1 MEEKR
6 QSIHGQWS
14 SRWAF
19 ILAATG
25 AAVGLGNVWKFP
37 YVTGQ
42 NGGGIFVLIYLACMI
57 LIGIPLM
64 IAEITLGR
72 CGRQNPAFA
81 MKTIAQENGISQRWR
96 WAGAMMI
103 WVGPL
108 ILTYY
113 CVIAGWTLAYVF
125 KAGRGLFHGIDAQQ
139 SKMIFESLIAS
150 PGSLLF
156 WHSVIMVMTVI
167 VVARGIEK
175 GIEKTVNVMLPTM
188 LVLLLTL
195 VIYGMKSGYFMETLH
210 YLFAPDFSELT
221 SSGILVAMGQAFFS
235 LSLATGTI
243 MMYGAYL
250 PRDASVASTAVVITL
265 ADTGVALLAGLAIFP
280 IVFANHLEVGSGPGL
295 IFMTLPIAFGQ
306 MPYGSFFAILFFLM
320 LVFAA
325 FTSTISLL
333 EPAVA
338 FLIEAKHFSRKQAAI
353 TTGFCVWLA
362 GFGTI
367 FSFNIGKNFQLF
379 GYDFFGL
386 LDYLTANLM
395 LPLGG
400 FFIAVF
406 TAWRMKKAFL
416 RQEMQL
422 HNGLFFQGWYIIL
435 RYISP
440 ICILIVFAKALK
452 II

>member
-37 YVTGQ
+37 YITGQ
-42 NGGGIFVLIYLACMI
+42 HGGGAFVLIYLVCMI

-64 IAEITLGR
+64 IAEIALGR

-81 MKTIAQENGISQRWR
+81 MRTIAEENGLSRHWG
-96 WAGAMMI
+96 WAGGMMI
-103 WVGPL
+103 IAGPL

-125 KAGRGLFHGIDAQQ
+125 KAGSGIFHEISAEQ
-139 SKMIFESLIAS
+139 SKEIFSQLIAS
-150 PGSLLF
+150 PSSLLF
-156 WHSVIMVMTVI
+156 WHSIIMIMTVVI
-167 VVARGIEK
+167 VARGIEK
-175 GIEKTVNVMLPTM
+175 GIEKTVNVMLPAM
-188 LVLLLTL
+188 LMLLITL
-195 VIYGMKSGYFMETLH
+195 VIYGMKSSHFMETLH
-210 YLFAPDFSELT
+210 YLFAPDFSKLT
-221 SSGILVAMGQAFFS
+221 STGVLVAMGQAFFS

-250 PRDASVASTAVVITL
+250 PRSASVASTAIVIAF
-265 ADTGVALLAGLAIFP
+265 ADTGVAILAGLAIFP
-280 IVFANHLEVGSGPGL
+280 IVFANHLELSSGPGL
-295 IFMTLPIAFGQ
+295 IFMTVPIAFGQ
-306 MPYGSFFAILFFLM
+306 MPYGTFFAILFFLM

-338 FLIEAKHFSRKQAAI
+338 FLIEAKHFSRKQAAVI
-353 TTGFCVWLA
+353 IGFCIWLA
-362 GFGTI
+362 GFGTV
-367 FSFNIGKNFQLF
+367 FSFNHGKHYQLF

-400 FFIAVF
+400 FLIAIF
-406 TAWRMKKAFL
+406 TAWRVKKTFVYHELQLQNGFL
-416 RQEMQL
+416 FKAWR
-422 HNGLFFQGWYIIL
+422 FIL
-435 RYISP
+435 CYISP
-440 ICILIVFAKALK
+440 ICILAVFAKTLK
-452 II
+452 IL